1 MKIYCFA
8 GPNGSGKSTTV
19 EKFMQINALT
29 NLPFV
34 NADNFAKK
42 YFSDIENINERN
54 LEAAEY
60 ADEMRNFYLQQN
72 QDFMFETVLS
82 DITSEH
88 NKLNFLQQAKAQGAD
103 IITVY
108 VLTRDSAIN
117 VARVSER
124 VKQGGHP
131 VPVDKIISRYDKCI
145 SALPDVIN
153 ASNSAIIYDNSKNF
167 ITDLMVHKNNNNA
180 VTFVDKPDQD
190 KFLQS
195 KIVTPLQEKFKL
207 NFMFSA
213 PPKNLNIYSCNDL
226 HKYIN
231 NISQTNNT
239 STIKK

>member
-19 EKFMQINALT
+19 DKFKTINSL
-29 NLPFV
+29 NKLPFV
-34 NADNFAKK
+34 NADIYAKTC
-42 YFSDIENINERN
+42 FSDIDDINLRN
-54 LEAAEY
+54 LQAAIF

-82 DITSEH
+82 DITSDH
-88 NKLNFLQQAKAQGAD
+88 NKLKFLQQAKEQGAD

-117 VARVSER
+117 VSRVSER

-131 VPVDKIISRYDKCI
+131 VPVDKIISRYNKCI
-145 SALPDVIN
+145 AALPDVIN

-167 ITDLMVHKNNNNA
+167 ITDLMVHKNNSSA
-180 VTFVDKPDQD
+180 VTFVDKPEQDQ
-190 KFLQS
+190 FLQS
-195 KIVTPLQEKFKL
+195 KIVTPMQEKFNL
-207 NFMFSA
+207 DFMFST

-226 HKYIN
+226 NNYIN
-231 NISQTNNT
+231 NISQVDNN